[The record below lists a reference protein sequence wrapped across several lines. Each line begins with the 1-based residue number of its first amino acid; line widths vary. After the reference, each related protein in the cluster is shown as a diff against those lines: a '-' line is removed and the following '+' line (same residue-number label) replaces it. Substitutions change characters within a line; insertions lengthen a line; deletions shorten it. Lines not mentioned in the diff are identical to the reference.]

1 MPSATVRART
11 RERCQCRGR
20 AHGQPRERLPCP
32 GNERSARRVGC
43 TELTAHGEERR
54 ARVRSS
60 ASTRVAHAIPRFLP
74 GALLGAPIRRWDC
87 PAAAPCLQDRARHVL
102 VAPSLLFSPF
112 LRALPERLRSQ
123 EGARAP
129 SWSCASPAATQGA
142 PPPPPAL
149 ASSVHSRAPLPPGCS
164 RGRGRHS
171 WAGSDS
177 SAQLEGAQLRT
188 RMEGGPSGSGE
199 RRLGGQREP
208 PARTRTGQRCC
219 HERKLLIC
227 WE

>member
-1 MPSATVRART
+1 MP
-11 RERCQCRGR
+11 RCVP
-20 AHGQPRERLPCP
+20 AHGRGVSAAAGPTDSP
-32 GNERSARRVGC
+32 GNGFHAPGMSAQRAGWDARSSWHTCAELCEHSGGTSHPQVPARRSAGLSHPALGLSCSCPV
-43 TELTAHGEERR
+43 
-54 ARVRSS
+54 S
-60 ASTRVAHAIPRFLP
+60 P
-74 GALLGAPIRRWDC
+74 GQS
-87 PAAAPCLQDRARHVL
+87 PACAGGSLAA
-102 VAPSLLFSPF
+102 FSPF

-219 HERKLLIC
+219 HKRKLLIC